1 MERGEAPPRLMT
13 TRYTVVFSKIA
24 KEKFD
29 AFIQADRKLGAQI
42 AKAIDRLT
50 ANPDLGEFLKGE
62 WKGYRKYRTGRYRII
77 YRIEH
82 AKLVIYILTIDDRK
96 DVYR

>member
-1 MERGEAPPRLMT
+1 MMA
-13 TRYTVVFSKIA
+13 RYTVVFSKLA

-29 AFIQADRKLGAQI
+29 QFIHADRKLGEQLGN
-42 AKAIDRLT
+42 AIDRL
-50 ANPDLGEFLKGE
+50 AAHPELGEFLKGQ
-62 WKGYRKYRTGRYRII
+62 WKEYRKYRTGHYRII

-82 AKLVIYILTIDDRK
+82 SRLLIYLITIDDRK